1 MLYIC
6 DLGNVIVDIDF
17 NRVLGAWSDLTRIP
31 LASLKKSCQ
40 MGEAFHQHERGE
52 ISDEA
57 FAEALCHEMALPLS
71 YEQFSHGWQ
80 AVFVALRPEV
90 IAIMH
95 KLREQGQR
103 VVVLSVSRGN
113 AWWCFPILTACI
125 LPSGR
130 RNTRKSVMLLTISIC
145 LIDFNRVL
153 GAWSDL
159 TRVPLAT
166 LKKSFHMG
174 EAFHQ
179 HERGEISD
187 EAFAE
192 ALCHEMAL
200 PLSYEQ
206 FSHGWQAVFVALRPE
221 VIAIMHKLSEQ
232 GHRVVVL
239 SNTNRLHTT
248 FWPEEYPEIRDAADH
263 IYLSQD
269 LGMRKP
275 EARIYQHVLRAEGFS
290 PDDTVFFDDN
300 ADNIE
305 GANRL
310 GITSIL
316 VKDKTTIPDY
326 FAKVLC

>member
-1 MLYIC
+1 MLYIF

-17 NRVLGAWSDLTRIP
+17 NRVLGAWSDLTRI
-31 LASLKKSCQ
+31 
-40 MGEAFHQHERGE
+40 
-52 ISDEA
+52 
-57 FAEALCHEMALPLS
+57 
-71 YEQFSHGWQ
+71 
-80 AVFVALRPEV
+80 
-90 IAIMH
+90 
-95 KLREQGQR
+95 
-103 VVVLSVSRGN
+103 
-113 AWWCFPILTACI
+113 
-125 LPSGR
+125 
-130 RNTRKSVMLLTISIC
+130 
-145 LIDFNRVL
+145 
-153 GAWSDL
+153 
-159 TRVPLAT
+159 PLAT

-206 FSHGWQAVFVALRPE
+206 LSHGWQAVFVALRPE
-221 VIAIMHKLSEQ
+221 VIAIMHKLREQ

-275 EARIYQHVLRAEGFS
+275 EARIYQHVLQAEGFS
-290 PDDTVFFDDN
+290 PSDTVFFDDN

-305 GANRL
+305 GANQL